1 MFCTSLLIFTTISL
15 EKFTTTTKGIVL
27 ADTRPIQ
34 ALDNEQLEW
43 LTNLRLANTWRA
55 HARRSIIR
63 QARTI
68 RIRAYQV
75 RMQYETDGQPPR
87 AQTLRGLRRWLQ
99 ALIGSMQ
106 MLRAEEAARQLEN
119 EIWASVQQ

>member
-1 MFCTSLLIFTTISL
+1 
-15 EKFTTTTKGIVL
+15 
-27 ADTRPIQ
+27 
-34 ALDNEQLEW
+34 
-43 LTNLRLANTWRA
+43 
-55 HARRSIIR
+55 
-63 QARTI
+63 
-68 RIRAYQV
+68 
-75 RMQYETDGQPPR
+75 MQYETDGQPPR

>member
-1 MFCTSLLIFTTISL
+1 MRLTPSPNTLHTHIAKSKLTG
-15 EKFTTTTKGIVL
+15 KV

-75 RMQYETDGQPPR
+75 RMQCETDGQPPR

-106 MLRAEEAARQLEN
+106 MLRAEEEAARQLEN